1 MARLVGAAIP
11 RVEDTRL
18 VSGAGSYVDDL
29 RLPGMLHAAVVRS
42 RHAHARIVRID
53 SAKAR
58 ALGGVVGVWTA
69 ADLDPFPSL
78 PARAPVP
85 ARFPHRPVLAR
96 EVVRYVG
103 EGLALVVAA
112 DRHVAA
118 DAAELV
124 EVDYEALEPV
134 LEPEEALQ
142 PGAPLVHPEL
152 GTNEA
157 YRIDREHGDVA
168 AAFARAPV
176 RVHARTPHPRLAA
189 VAIEPRGV
197 LARPETAGGALTVWT
212 STQSAFNVRELLAPF
227 LGLDP
232 QALRVVAPDVGGAFG
247 AKNGLY
253 PEEVLI
259 PWVARRL
266 GRPVKWIEGRSESM
280 VATTQGRGLI
290 LDGELAALADG
301 TILAVRASIVGEA
314 GAYLHLN
321 TAMPPIRAQQLLS
334 GCYRIPAIAMTVQSV
349 FTHRPPTGPYR
360 GAGRPEGNY
369 LIETLVDELAGAL
382 RADPTEVRKR
392 NFVAPEA
399 FPYASPTGM
408 VYDTGNYRAALDRA
422 LEMAGYRALRAQGPP
437 VDGRLRGIGV
447 ACFVE
452 TAGVGPETSESAR
465 VAVERDGQVTVHTG
479 SSPHGQGHETTWAQL
494 VGDELGV
501 PLERVRVLH
510 GDTSQGPRGTG
521 TFGSRSGPLGGSAV
535 LLAGRE
541 VRALAA
547 RAAAHL
553 LEARAEDL
561 TFSGGCVMVAGT
573 RRGIDLEEVARR
585 CAAGEVP
592 GLNDGL
598 QATHFFTPSGLIY
611 PFGAHVAVV
620 EIDRAT
626 GALQVVRYVA
636 VDDCGRVI
644 NPLIVEG
651 QIQGGVGQGLAEAL
665 YEEMVFDAQGQPQTG
680 TLMDYGIPCAL
691 DLPPIET
698 DRTETPTP
706 LNPLGAKGV
715 GESGTIGAPI
725 AIASAVR
732 DALRPLG
739 AAPVDPP
746 FLAHKIWRALR
757 DRPDSRPA

>member
-1 MARLVGAAIP
+1 VDRLVGAAIP
-11 RVEDTRL
+11 RVEDARL

-29 RLPGMLHAAVVRS
+29 RFPGMLHAALVRS

-53 SAKAR
+53 SAVAR
-58 ALGGVVGVWTA
+58 AVGGVVGVWTA
-69 ADLDPFPSL
+69 ADLDAFPSL

-85 ARFPHRPVLAR
+85 ARIPHRPVLAR
-96 EVVRYVG
+96 DVVRYVG
-103 EGLALVVAA
+103 EGLALVVAS
-112 DRHVAA
+112 DRLVAA

-124 EVDYEALEPV
+124 EVEYESLQPV
-134 LEPEEALQ
+134 LDPEEALK

-168 AAFARAPV
+168 AAFARAAV
-176 RVHARTPHPRLAA
+176 RVHARTRHPRLAA

-197 LARPETAGGALTVWT
+197 LARPATAEDALTVWT

-227 LGLDP
+227 LELDP

-280 VATTQGRGLI
+280 VATTQGRGLT
-290 LDGELAALADG
+290 LEGELAARADG
-301 TILAVRASIVGEA
+301 TILALRASILGDA

-334 GCYRIPAIAMTVQSV
+334 GCYRIPAIAMVVQSV

-369 LIETLVDELAGAL
+369 LVETLLDELAAAVGE
-382 RADPTEVRKR
+382 DPAETRKR
-392 NFVAPEA
+392 NFIAPGD
-399 FPYASPTGM
+399 FPYASATGM
-408 VYDTGNYRAALDRA
+408 LYDTGNYRATLDRA
-422 LEMAGYRALRAQGPP
+422 LEMAAYGALRAEKPSA
-437 VDGRLRGIGV
+437 DGRLRGIGL

-452 TAGVGPETSESAR
+452 TAGVGPETNESGR

-510 GDTSQGPRGTG
+510 GDTGQGPRGTG
-521 TFGSRSGPLGGSAV
+521 TFGSRSGPLGGSAA
-535 LLAGRE
+535 LLAGRQ
-541 VRALAA
+541 VRGMAS

-553 LEARAEDL
+553 LEAREEDL
-561 TFSGGCVMVAGT
+561 TFAGGRVLVAGT
-573 RRGIDLEEVARR
+573 QRGIDLAEIARR
-585 CAAGEVP
+585 CADGEVP
-592 GLNDGL
+592 GLDGL
-598 QATHFFTPSGLIY
+598 QATQFFSPTGLIY

-620 EIDRAT
+620 DIDRAT
-626 GALQVVRYVA
+626 GAVRVVRYVA
-636 VDDCGRVI
+636 VDDCGNVI

-665 YEEMVFDAQGQPQTG
+665 YEEMVFDGMGQPQTG

-725 AIASAVR
+725 AVANAVR
-732 DALRPLG
+732 DALRSVG
-739 AAPVDPP
+739 AAPLDPP
-746 FLAHKIWRALR
+746 FLAHKVWQAL
-757 DRPDSRPA
+757 SQRPA